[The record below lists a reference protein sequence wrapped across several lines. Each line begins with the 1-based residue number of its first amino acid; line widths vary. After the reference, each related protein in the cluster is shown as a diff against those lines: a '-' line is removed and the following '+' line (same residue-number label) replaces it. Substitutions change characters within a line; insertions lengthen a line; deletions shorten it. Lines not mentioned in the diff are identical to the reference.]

1 MESLIGEV
9 IDSYKIMSIIGRGG
23 MGVVFKA
30 MDMSLEKVVALKMI
44 DPILAR
50 DENFL
55 RRFQTEA
62 KALAKLENP
71 YIVTVYALRETEKGT
86 FIVMEYVNPKNLSDW
101 IKEKGAFSWQDCLL
115 ISKQL
120 LNAIGYA
127 HKVGV
132 IHRDIKPSN
141 ILFTENKKVKVTD
154 FGLAKVAQQTGASS
168 TVAQMRAG
176 TLHYMS
182 PEQVKGLK
190 NVDNRS
196 DLYSLGM
203 TIYEML
209 TGRVPFEKSDSEFTI
224 QKQIVDGKI
233 PSPLKF
239 NTKIPKQFAKIIS
252 KSTENDPLKRYQN
265 ADEMIA
271 DLKDFEKKNLPSID
285 TASSEKT
292 ETIKQSE
299 NKKLNGKLIAISS
312 GIAAV
317 ILVLLF
323 VFRAQIFN
331 LNPGS
336 EKDVDTNPEDS
347 AIVNKNLAFGKLDI
361 ISKPIQADVFV
372 NDEFAGKTPIII
384 DSLKEGEIY
393 IRASKE
399 GFKPHSEKIL
409 IAGSEI
415 NYLNI
420 ALVPIEKVVES
431 TLNLRAVPAGSI
443 FIDDELIAGNSSN
456 RISKT
461 LGEGSFNIKFSHPE
475 FGTKTTTVSLKD
487 GDNKNL
493 VCYFQQTINIQ
504 SINEDGE
511 ATWASIFINNENTEL
526 YTPREIQL
534 GPGSYKIFVRKSG
547 FKTVED
553 AAELKI
559 EPSFSDKL
567 IPLVFNLKKES

>member
-50 DENFL
+50 DDNFL

-101 IKEKGAFSWQDCLL
+101 IKEKGAFSWQDCLA

-141 ILFTENKKVKVTD
+141 ILLTDNKKVKVTD

-190 NVDNRS
+190 NVDSRS

-233 PSPLKF
+233 PSALKF

-265 ADEMIA
+265 ADEMLLDIKA
-271 DLKDFEKKNLPSID
+271 FEKKNVPSVD
-285 TASSEKT
+285 TETSEKT
-292 ETIKQSE
+292 ETIEQSNS
-299 NKKLNGKLIAISS
+299 NKLKGKLIAISS

-317 ILVLLF
+317 IVILLF
-323 VFRAQIFN
+323 IFRVEIFN
-331 LNPGS
+331 LDS
-336 EKDVDTNPEDS
+336 KTSKDIDDS
-347 AIVNKNLAFGKLDI
+347 PNDSTSIINNLSYGKLDI
-361 ISKPIQADVFV
+361 ISRPIQAEVFV
-372 NDEFAGKTPIII
+372 NNKLVGKTPIIV
-384 DSLKEGEIY
+384 DSLTVGENFV
-393 IRASKE
+393 RASKA
-399 GFKPHSEKIL
+399 GYKPHTEKIQ
-409 IAGSEI
+409 ITSSEV

-420 ALVPIEKVVES
+420 SLVPIEKIIES
-431 TLNLRAVPAGSI
+431 KLSLQAVPAGSI
-443 FIDDELIAGNSSN
+443 FIDGELIAGNSSN
-456 RISKT
+456 KISKT
-461 LGEGSFNIKFSHPE
+461 LGEGSFNVKFSHPE
-475 FGTKTTTVSLKD
+475 FGTKTTTVSLRD
-487 GDNKNL
+487 GDSKNL
-493 VCYFQQTINIQ
+493 VCYFQKTINIQ
-504 SINEDGE
+504 SLNEDGE

-534 GPGSYKIFVRKSG
+534 GPGDYKIFVRKSG
-547 FKTVED
+547 FKTLEN
-553 AAELKI
+553 AAEINI
-559 EPSFSDKL
+559 EPSFSDKP
-567 IPLVFNLKKES
+567 IPLVFNLKKE